1 MRKVR
6 PLRPALLHQDEHHA
20 ERVDEPGGANSRDVG
35 DRADQEA
42 HPFAFQFGPGGVDV
56 FTDQPDVRESVIGQ
70 RSIGAAY
77 STVDVEV
84 FDHLEDAVTVVSE
97 PKDGRFHRWVGH
109 QLAHV
114 GANGVT
120 GHDVGRRQHTQAQY
134 IPVERHRGLT
144 VGYTDPGVG
153 QPGNHV
159 LNLRPGHGSPKS
171 SPGSPSPSETRSR
184 VGQIMAFMRSVE
196 EHQRVVAEMI
206 CARPA
211 IAVPLTDAQ
220 GLVLAQDVVAPLSL
234 PVFDN
239 SAMDGYAVRAE
250 DISSA
255 TPEHP
260 VVLPVAEDIPAGRT
274 DELSLQ
280 PGTAHRIMTGAPV
293 PAGATAVVPVED
305 TDGGV
310 ESVAIRQT
318 RRPGSHIRRA
328 GEDVAPGT
336 TVLRAG
342 QVVTP
347 AVLGLAAALG
357 MDQLPVIPRQ
367 RVLVIS
373 TGSELVPPG
382 TPLRPGQIYESNSV
396 MLAAA
401 VRDAGAAV
409 VAAPTAGDD
418 VAQFSAI
425 LAEYAEEADLIITS
439 GGVSAGA
446 YEVVKDAFGRDGG
459 ISDGDGVEF
468 VKVAM
473 QPGMPQGVGRV
484 AGTPIVTLPGN
495 PVSAQVSFEVFI
507 RPALRRAMALPDP
520 ERPHRLALLTES
532 LRSPYGK
539 RQFRRAVFDPAA
551 ATVTSYG
558 PPASHHLRWLASANG
573 LLDIPEDV
581 VEVTA
586 GTQVQVWDLS

>member
-1 MRKVR
+1 M
-6 PLRPALLHQDEHHA
+6 
-20 ERVDEPGGANSRDVG
+20 
-35 DRADQEA
+35 
-42 HPFAFQFGPGGVDV
+42 
-56 FTDQPDVRESVIGQ
+56 T
-70 RSIGAAY
+70 
-77 STVDVEV
+77 ST
-84 FDHLEDAVTVVSE
+84 A
-97 PKDGRFHRWVGH
+97 
-109 QLAHV
+109 
-114 GANGVT
+114 
-120 GHDVGRRQHTQAQY
+120 
-134 IPVERHRGLT
+134 
-144 VGYTDPGVG
+144 
-153 QPGNHV
+153 
-159 LNLRPGHGSPKS
+159 
-171 SPGSPSPSETRSR
+171 
-184 VGQIMAFMRSVE
+184 MRSVT
-196 EHQRVVAEMI
+196 EHQRVVAELI
-206 CARPA
+206 RARPA
-211 IAVPLTDAQ
+211 IAVPLAAAQ
-220 GLVLAQDVVAPLSL
+220 GLVLAHDVVAPLAL

-250 DISSA
+250 DISNA

-260 VVLPVAEDIPAGRT
+260 AVLPVAEDIPAGRT
-274 DELSLQ
+274 DELTLQ

-310 ESVAIRQT
+310 ASVVIRQT

-357 MDQLPVIPRQ
+357 MGQLTVIPRQ

-373 TGSELVPPG
+373 TGTELVAPG
-382 TPLRPGQIYESNSV
+382 TPLRPGQIYESNSI

-409 VAAPTAGDD
+409 VATLTAGDD

-425 LAEYAEEADLIITS
+425 LADYAGPANQADLIITS

-459 ISDGDGVEF
+459 QGVDF

-520 ERPHRLALLTES
+520 ERPHRLAILTES
-532 LRSPYGK
+532 LRSPHGK

-551 ATVTSYG
+551 GTVTSYG

-581 VEVTA
+581 VEVSA